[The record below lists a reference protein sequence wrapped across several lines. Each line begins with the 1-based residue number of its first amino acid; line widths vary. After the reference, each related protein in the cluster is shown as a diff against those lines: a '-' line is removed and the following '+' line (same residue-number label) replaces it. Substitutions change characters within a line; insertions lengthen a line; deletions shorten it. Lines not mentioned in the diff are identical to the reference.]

1 MSLFRKILIGYDQS
15 EQAEDALALGRL
27 LGDAT
32 GAKLVVAGVFRF
44 DPLFA
49 QAPWFEEAE
58 TDCARSVAQAAESLG
73 AEPETIPSTSPAR
86 GLHDLA
92 EDIDAGL
99 IVVGS
104 SHRGRF
110 GRALAGSVGLSLLHG
125 APCAVA
131 IAPRGYA
138 TQPVRSVSTV
148 VVGFDGSAESGL
160 ALLEAEQL
168 AREAGSTV
176 RLVSAIEGPA
186 KAPREVAQASLHEA
200 CRSVPERIPVESDL
214 VTGAAAEELRRASAK
229 KDAIVVVG
237 SRGYGPL
244 RRAMLGSVSEKLVD
258 SAQAPVIVCPRPSR
272 SNQAAPVSART
283 APAR

>member
-110 GRALAGSVGLSLLHG
+110 GRALAGSVGLSLLNG

-160 ALLEAEQL
+160 ALLEAEQPRPGGRL
-168 AREAGSTV
+168 DRQARVGDRGAREST
-176 RLVSAIEGPA
+176 S
-186 KAPREVAQASLHEA
+186 REVAQASLHEA
-200 CRSVPERIPVESDL
+200 CRSVPAGIPVERRPGDGRRGR
-214 VTGAAAEELRRASAK
+214 GAAPSVGEEGRHRGRRLSRLRAAAQSHAR
-229 KDAIVVVG
+229 IGVG
-237 SRGYGPL
+237 RSSSTRH
-244 RRAMLGSVSEKLVD
+244 RR
-258 SAQAPVIVCPRPSR
+258 R
-272 SNQAAPVSART
+272 
-283 APAR
+283 